1 MTNHRTTRLGRL
13 ASASPKAKG
22 ITVLVVLLL
31 FALLAF
37 NRPRVETTLAG
48 GETLNAEFSR
58 AYKLAPYQSVVKLA
72 GVKVGMVV
80 GVDGADG
87 ADGGSVV
94 EMKLDDG
101 VLEKLGTAPRA
112 NIRPTLV
119 LGGKYYVELV
129 REGQAGKPAEGST
142 IPVKR
147 TSVPV
152 ELDQV
157 LSAITPDA
165 ADAIGGT
172 VQSLDATFGAKGRKA
187 TQRLLDDAPVTL
199 RGTKDVLAGLRG
211 NHPDDDLTGV
221 VVGLQN
227 TAAALNRDPGQWRGI
242 LDDLASTSAALADGA
257 RPLAAAIDDGPETLT
272 ETRAGLADLDGTLVR
287 LETTARSFRPT
298 ARELAPLLGELD
310 PVLVRARPVL
320 ADARAVARDARPVVQ
335 DLVPTA
341 DDATELLDDVS
352 GPVLDRLSGP
362 VTDAVLSPWHGTGR
376 YQGGGNDHRLYEETG
391 YLLANFADVFKFHDK
406 NGAMGRLMAGVGLS
420 TPGGILGYSLEELL
434 EGSGMRLPAG
444 PQDGANEG
452 EPAPPLGSSPSYVD
466 RSGGA
471 NGLADLALPLV
482 SKGVQ

>member
-13 ASASPKAKG
+13 AAASPKAKG

-37 NRPRVETTLAG
+37 NRPRVETTLAS
-48 GETLNAEFSR
+48 GESLNAEFSR

-80 GVDGADG
+80 GVEDGDN
-87 ADGGSVV
+87 GSLV

-101 VLEKLGTAPRA
+101 ILEKLGTAPRA

-129 REGQAGKPAEGST
+129 REGQDGQPAAGST

-147 TSVPV
+147 TTVPV

-157 LSAITPDA
+157 LSAVTPDA
-165 ADAIGGT
+165 ADSIGGT
-172 VQSLDATFGAKGRKA
+172 LRSLDATFDDKGRKA
-187 TQRLLDDAPVTL
+187 TQRLLDNGPATL
-199 RGTKDVLAGLRG
+199 RGTKEVLSGLRG
-211 NHPDDDLTGV
+211 NHPEDDLTGV

-227 TAAALNRDPGQWRGI
+227 TAAALNQDPGQWRGI
-242 LDDLASTSAALADGA
+242 LDDLAATSAALADGA
-257 RPLAAAIDDGPETLT
+257 RPLSAAIDAGPETLAQ
-272 ETRAGLADLDGTLVR
+272 TRAGLADLDGTLDR

-298 ARELAPLLGELD
+298 AVELAPLLDELD

-320 ADARAVARDARPVVQ
+320 ADARAVARDARPLVQ

-341 DDATELLDDVS
+341 DDATELLDDVA
-352 GPVLDRLSGP
+352 GPVLDRLGGP
-362 VTDAVLSPWHGTGR
+362 VTDAVLSPWHGSGV

-434 EGSGMRLPAG
+434 EGSGHRLPAG

-452 EPAPPLGSSPSYVD
+452 EPPPPLGSSPSYVD
-466 RSGGA
+466 RSGGS
-471 NGLADLALPLV
+471 GLGDLALPLV
-482 SKGVQ
+482 TKGEQ